1 MKRQLICMV
10 LSTSLVFSG
19 AVVAFAD
26 QTGTPTSS
34 TLISSMTYT
43 GTPIKLS
50 LEEAIKVMQT
60 EGLAAQNAEI
70 QKKNDEAIAKK
81 YKENASSIKDSLN
94 DGDGTSTVIDRDEA
108 KLKRDFAAANV
119 ENNYQAAMNGIANN
133 TISAYYGVLLA
144 QDQMKAAEDNLKI
157 QQELLAKEQKKYT
170 LGLTSKIS
178 LSSAEHAVMDAA
190 NTVNKSRVDLDN
202 AKMGFNISMDYPIM
216 QSVVLTDTLKEVSAP
231 TVGIEDA
238 VKKGL
243 ESRMEIKQ
251 ATLLLDVQKAQLDHL
266 SYIMSKNSSSYLQ
279 AQKGYTQ
286 LQMAASIA
294 PKQIEQDIRTKYMN
308 VLAKKSALDS
318 AKAAKTLAD
327 ESYRLAMIS
336 YEAGMNT
343 ITDVQDAQLKAF
355 QANQGVSAAVMEYD
369 LAVYA
374 YEFSQT
380 VGTEPISL

>member
-10 LSTSLVFSG
+10 LSTSLVLSG

-178 LSSAEHAVMDAA
+178 LSSADHAVMDAA

-202 AKMGFNISMDYPIM
+202 ARMGFNISMDYPIM